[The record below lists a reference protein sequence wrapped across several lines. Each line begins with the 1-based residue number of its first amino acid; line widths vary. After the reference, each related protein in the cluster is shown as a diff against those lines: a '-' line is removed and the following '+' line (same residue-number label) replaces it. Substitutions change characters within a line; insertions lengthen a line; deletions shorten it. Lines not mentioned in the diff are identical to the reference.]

1 MTRPADGERYLKN
14 HKGRYYYY
22 RRVPRKFQAL
32 DARGT
37 IRKAL
42 NTASLETA
50 KMRRDELAL
59 ADDEYW
65 AQLALA
71 DAAERAGRPVSLET
85 ATHRYNLAQARA
97 MAAGFKYRPL
107 DQLADPKSLE
117 EIVRRALS
125 LEHGASSSGDLNPA
139 DIEAV
144 FGGVKEPKATISE
157 ALGIWKKEIAP
168 PLMMSKSPNQKKI
181 ALQTKE
187 RSVNYFVE
195 AVGDLPMSEIVR
207 DHGREYF
214 AWWTERILGEGD
226 DKKYSPKTA
235 NRHIGDI
242 RKLYNDYFAHIGDED
257 RVNPFRSLRFKT
269 KKKPEQPAFETSWVR
284 DRILAPGALDGISK
298 DIVCATF
305 MMIETGARPSEII
318 NLRPEDIVL
327 DGPAPHISIAER
339 DDRENKTETSIRKI
353 PLVGVSLEA
362 ARRTPDG
369 FPHYHDKGG
378 AFSAASN
385 AAYRRRGLFPTD
397 GHVIYSFR
405 HSFEKRMQEA
415 NLDYGLRCLLM
426 GHKTD
431 RPIYGDGGSL
441 EYRRDELL
449 KIAHPIPKDIFASF
463 DA

>member
-1 MTRPADGERYLKN
+1 
-14 HKGRYYYY
+14 
-22 RRVPRKFQAL
+22 
-32 DARGT
+32 
-37 IRKAL
+37 
-42 NTASLETA
+42 
-50 KMRRDELAL
+50 
-59 ADDEYW
+59 
-65 AQLALA
+65 
-71 DAAERAGRPVSLET
+71 
-85 ATHRYNLAQARA
+85 
-97 MAAGFKYRPL
+97 
-107 DQLADPKSLE
+107 
-117 EIVRRALS
+117 
-125 LEHGASSSGDLNPA
+125 
-139 DIEAV
+139 
-144 FGGVKEPKATISE
+144 
-157 ALGIWKKEIAP
+157 
-168 PLMMSKSPNQKKI
+168 
-181 ALQTKE
+181 
-187 RSVNYFVE
+187 
-195 AVGDLPMSEIVR
+195 
-207 DHGREYF
+207 
-214 AWWTERILGEGD
+214 
-226 DKKYSPKTA
+226 
-235 NRHIGDI
+235 
-242 RKLYNDYFAHIGDED
+242 
-257 RVNPFRSLRFKT
+257 
-269 KKKPEQPAFETSWVR
+269 
-284 DRILAPGALDGISK
+284 
-298 DIVCATF
+298 

-449 KIAHPIPKDIFASF
+449 KIAHPIPKDIFAFF